1 MGPSQAG
8 LGPGATAAV
17 ASDSLGSDSPV
28 LSCSLAQATADRTA
42 GLPSSQSRASV
53 GTRLGSGLRVH
64 VRAGHAA
71 LT

>member
-17 ASDSLGSDSPV
+17 ASGSLGSDSPV

-42 GLPSSQSRASV
+42 GLPSSQSPEPAWARGWAP
-53 GTRLGSGLRVH
+53 GSGS
-64 VRAGHAA
+64 
-71 LT
+71 T